1 MTESTKKPYKVAVY
15 CSSRNG
21 SEKVQDSFRKA
32 AEDLAQAFYNKSW
45 GLVYGGGTKGLMGAV
60 AGKLSDL
67 GGSIDSIR
75 VSALLDSEGA
85 SLYGG
90 PENYGN
96 EIMCTTMHERKAR
109 MEQEADAFVAL
120 PGGFG
125 TLDEFVEIICWSQIN
140 IHSKPIV
147 IFNIDGF
154 YDPFFALADKFRD
167 AGMMP
172 KGTEEIYRRANT
184 VDEVIWAIDNYEAPS
199 EGRLK
204 ADWSQK
210 AGVPNAVLG
219 SRDSIDNSI

>member
-1 MTESTKKPYKVAVY
+1 MTESAKKPFKVAVY
-15 CSSRNG
+15 CSSRHG
-21 SEKVQDSFRKA
+21 SEKVKDSFRKA
-32 AEDLAQAFYNKSW
+32 AEGLAQAFYGKSW

-60 AGKLSDL
+60 AGTLSNL
-67 GGSIDSIR
+67 GGSIDSVR
-75 VSALLDSEGA
+75 VSALLDTEGA

-96 EIMCTTMHERKAR
+96 EIMCATMHERKAR

-154 YDPFFALADKFRD
+154 YDPFFALADKFKD

-172 KGTEEIYRRANT
+172 EGAEDIYRRANT
-184 VDEVIWAIDNYEAPS
+184 VEEVIRAIENYEAPS

-210 AGVPNAVLG
+210 AKVPNPVLG
-219 SRDSIDNSI
+219 SSASMNNGL